1 MTWII
6 TILCTCIFVE
16 LLIRLPVETTI
27 QNISQIGQKSIK
39 ILASKRISD
48 NWKEKIFAAYSG
60 KLLKQT
66 LLLASYFIFDFFIV
80 VGLIII
86 AGQFQLDVVD
96 FLFTFEGIIFSSITA
111 TIYFFIRKSFARRSL

>member
-6 TILCTCIFVE
+6 TTLCTCFFVE

-27 QNISQIGQKSIK
+27 QNITQIGQKSLK

-48 NWKEKIFAAYSG
+48 NWKEKVFAAYSG

-66 LLLASYFIFDFFIV
+66 LLLASYFIFDFLV
-80 VGLIII
+80 VTCLIII
-86 AGQFQLDVVD
+86 ADQFQLNVAD

-111 TIYFFIRKSFARRSL
+111 TIYFFIRKSFARRPL